1 MAHPLDRTAY
11 RGGVPEDIRAWENP
25 PVRRE
30 DVSVPKFVAIPPW
43 YVEPI
48 PTARNFFTYTRPFVV
63 VPAGVGSSVV
73 VVPTQSGV
81 AGTGGAFQIPPS
93 NVGVL
98 KVVSIFVDAPTVNT
112 DLTFIFRQAQAPI
125 PGLEEIGF
133 APRAAANAQFNA
145 PGTYFL
151 NEGVLVDCLIRNN
164 NAFGPWNVSVT
175 ISGWFNAPEDVYR
188 FTGQRIGN
196 LF

>member
-1 MAHPLDRTAY
+1 MARANFDAKQI
-11 RGGVPEDIRAWENP
+11 GVPHDIGAWENP
-25 PVRRE
+25 PERR
-30 DVSVPKFVAIPPW
+30 PKSNIPRFVAIPPW

-48 PTARNFFTYTRPFVV
+48 PTARNFFSYTRPFVT
-63 VPAGVGSSVV
+63 VPLGVGSSVV

-81 AGTGGAFQIPPS
+81 AGTGGAFQLPPS

-98 KVVSIFVDAPTVNT
+98 TTVSIFADAPTVNT
-112 DLTFIFRQAQAPI
+112 DLTFIFRQNQSPI
-125 PGLEEIGF
+125 PGLEAVGF
-133 APRAAANAQFNA
+133 APRNAANAQFSV

-151 NEGVLVDCLIRNN
+151 NDGVLVDCLIQNN

-175 ISGWFNAPEDVYR
+175 ITGWFNSPEDVYR
-188 FTGQRIGN
+188 FTGQEVGA